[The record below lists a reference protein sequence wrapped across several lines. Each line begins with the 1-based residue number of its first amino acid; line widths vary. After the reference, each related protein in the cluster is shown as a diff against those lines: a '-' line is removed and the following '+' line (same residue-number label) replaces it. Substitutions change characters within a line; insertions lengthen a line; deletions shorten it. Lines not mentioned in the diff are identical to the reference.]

1 MLRIAVFV
9 SGRGSN
15 LRAILDSPKLK
26 DLVTVEVVIS
36 DKVNCPAFEI
46 AEEFSI
52 DTYYLSRKEGPI
64 QYSDL
69 IKYLRSI
76 DIGFIVLA
84 GFLKMIPAEL
94 IQVFKNRIIN
104 IHPALLPSF
113 GGKGMY
119 GMNVHRAVF
128 NSSAAFSG
136 ATVHLVNEVYD
147 AGEIIA
153 QRSVDI
159 TDLNSAEQ
167 IAERVLKLEHE
178 LLPEVL
184 EQIALKK
191 ISFDNIETKSIHLI
205 DQTDLISNVK
215 K

>member
-1 MLRIAVFV
+1 MLKIAVFV

-15 LRAILDSPKLK
+15 LRAILESPKLV
-26 DLVTVEVVIS
+26 DLVSIEAIIS
-36 DKVNCPAFEI
+36 DKVHCPAFEI

-52 DTYYLSRKEGPI
+52 DTYFLGKSEGSI

-69 IKYLRSI
+69 IKILRSN
-76 DIGFIVLA
+76 DIEFIVLA
-84 GFLKMIPAEL
+84 GFLKMIPIEF
-94 IQVFKNRIIN
+94 IQAFKNRIIN

-119 GMNVHRAVF
+119 GMNVHKAVF
-128 NSSAAFSG
+128 NTSAKLSG

-153 QRSVDI
+153 QKSVDI
-159 TDLNSAEQ
+159 SDLKSPEQ

-178 LLPEVL
+178 LLPDVL
-184 EQIALKK
+184 EQIAHKK
-191 ISFDNIETKSIHLI
+191 NSNDNIGLDGLRLI
-205 DQTDLISNVK
+205 NQTDIISAEK
-215 K
+215 R

>member
-15 LRAILDSPKLK
+15 LRAILESQNLK
-26 DLVTVEVVIS
+26 DLIGVDAVIS

-46 AEEFSI
+46 AKEFSI
-52 DTYYLSRKEGPI
+52 DTYCLGREEGSI

-69 IKYLRSI
+69 TKYLRSI
-76 DIGFIVLA
+76 EIGFIVLA
-84 GFLKMIPAEL
+84 GFLKMIPAEF
-94 IQVFKNRIIN
+94 IQDFKNRIIN

-128 NSSAAFSG
+128 NSSAKFSG
-136 ATVHLVNEVYD
+136 ATVHLVNELYD
-147 AGEIIA
+147 AGKIIA

-159 TDLNSAEQ
+159 SDLNSPHQ
-167 IAERVLKLEHE
+167 IAERVLKIEHE
-178 LLPEVL
+178 LLPYVL

-191 ISFDNIETKSIHLI
+191 ISFDDIETNSLHLI
-205 DQTDLISNVK
+205 DQTVLISDVRK
-215 K
+215 